1 MLEVSN
7 LHASVADTEILKG
20 LSLTVNPGEVHAVM
34 GPNGGGKSTFA
45 NVLAGRPAY
54 VVNSGSVNYFGEDL
68 IAKTPDVRAKEGIF
82 LAFQYPV
89 ELPGVRFW
97 QFMKAA
103 VDAKRKHA
111 GEKELAVREFDNLW
125 KEKATQV
132 KIDPELISRSVN
144 EGFSGGEKKRAEML
158 QLALL
163 EPKLAILDE
172 TDSGLDVD
180 ALRTVATSVNEL
192 RSPDRSFLVVTHYQ
206 RLLNYLTPDFV
217 HILVDGRIVESG
229 GAELAVTVE
238 DTGYDRFIKA
248 GVS

>member
-7 LHASVADTEILKG
+7 LHASVSGVEILKG
-20 LSLTVNPGEVHAVM
+20 LSLTVNPGEVHAIM
-34 GPNGGGKSTFA
+34 GPNGSGKSTFA
-45 NVLAGRPAY
+45 NVLAGRLEY
-54 VVNSGSVNYFGEDL
+54 VVDSGSVKYLGEDL
-68 IAKTPDVRAKEGIF
+68 LEKTPDVRAKDGMF

-103 VDAKRKHA
+103 VDAKRRHA

-125 KEKATQV
+125 KEAAAQV
-132 KIDPELISRSVN
+132 KIPSELISRSVN

-192 RSPDRSFLVVTHYQ
+192 RNPDRSFVVVTHYQ

-217 HILVDGRIVESG
+217 HILVDGQIVESG
-229 GAELAVTVE
+229 GPDLALKVE
-238 DTGYDRFIKA
+238 ESGYDRFIKA
-248 GVS
+248 TAS

>member
-7 LHASVADTEILKG
+7 LHASISGVEILKG
-20 LSLTVNPGEVHAVM
+20 LSITVNPGEVHAIM

-45 NVLAGRPAY
+45 NVLAGRPEY
-54 VVNSGSVNYFGEDL
+54 IVDSGFVKYLDEDL
-68 IAKTPDVRAKEGIF
+68 IAKTPDVRAKDGIF
-82 LAFQYPV
+82 LAFQYPA

-103 VDAKRKHA
+103 VDAKRRHA
-111 GEKELAVREFDNLW
+111 GEKEMAVREFDNLW
-125 KEKATQV
+125 KEKAAQV
-132 KIDPELISRSVN
+132 KIPSELISRSVN

-180 ALRTVATSVNEL
+180 ALRTVATSVNEM
-192 RSPDRSFLVVTHYQ
+192 RHPDRSFLVVTHYQ
-206 RLLNYLTPDFV
+206 RLLNHLTPDFV
-217 HILVDGRIVESG
+217 HILVDGQIVESG
-229 GAELAVTVE
+229 GAGLAVQVE
-238 DTGYDRFIKA
+238 ESGYDRFIKA
-248 GVS
+248 TAS